1 MDRHGA
7 RVRRPGEPA
16 FRPLAVVVHAGGGGC
31 FPRPGARAT
40 DARAVG
46 RGDGRGEAEAQE
58 DQKSYAESEAA
69 GDARAGAGPCLIAT
83 APRRVLTG
91 PCPAQEPTPEVPP
104 PEEEEEEPADD
115 EVMEEAPPPPK
126 RAARGKKKPA
136 AKKPAAKKAAKK
148 PAAKKAKKAKKE
160 VLAIEPAPEGV
171 RRSTRVRKAVKR

>member
-1 MDRHGA
+1 MSYRMDFA
-7 RVRRPGEPA
+7 
-16 FRPLAVVVHAGGGGC
+16 
-31 FPRPGARAT
+31 
-40 DARAVG
+40 
-46 RGDGRGEAEAQE
+46 
-58 DQKSYAESEAA
+58 SM
-69 GDARAGAGPCLIAT
+69 

-104 PEEEEEEPADD
+104 PEEEEPAD
-115 EVMEEAPPPPK
+115 EEMEEAPPPK
-126 RAARGKKKPA
+126 RAARGKKPA

>member
-1 MDRHGA
+1 MSYRMDFA
-7 RVRRPGEPA
+7 
-16 FRPLAVVVHAGGGGC
+16 
-31 FPRPGARAT
+31 
-40 DARAVG
+40 
-46 RGDGRGEAEAQE
+46 
-58 DQKSYAESEAA
+58 SM
-69 GDARAGAGPCLIAT
+69 

-104 PEEEEEEPADD
+104 PEEEEEPAD
-115 EVMEEAPPPPK
+115 EEMEEAPPPK
-126 RAARGKKKPA
+126 RAARGKKPA